1 MIAIFLYNILLIVL
15 YSLTMAIA
23 IFYYLK
29 DHGKL
34 DLMIAGYL
42 GFFILDNTVI
52 YMTEFISNFA
62 HSYNEIF
69 MSVPIA
75 KTIIFLANGYFML
88 WLATCVTQQKMSRL
102 HYALLIL
109 LAIWLSSVPLLPN
122 SALQVWLYYLPN
134 QLLLFYIG
142 LYLLRQRKKAPLKH
156 DDYLK
161 KFQWL
166 ALGSA
171 LAILIEDTFVI
182 FNVDVYNSLVVKI
195 FNRNICEDLFSIMIC
210 LLILRYYLKDRQKAA
225 QSAIKTKED
234 DDALRLQHF
243 CHHYQFTQRETEI
256 FNLLLSH
263 KQNQEIADALFL
275 SIGTVKTHVHN
286 IFIKLEIKKRT
297 QIFPLYE
304 EFQTISTNSPETA
317 KLS

>member
-23 IFYYLK
+23 IFYYIK
-29 DHGKL
+29 DHDKL

-52 YMTEFISNFA
+52 YMTEFLTSFA

-88 WLATCVTQQKMSRL
+88 WLATRLTQQKMSRL

-142 LYLLRQRKKAPLKH
+142 FYLLRQRKKTTLPAAY
-156 DDYLK
+156 YLK
-161 KFQWL
+161 SLQWL
-166 ALGSA
+166 ALASA

-195 FNRNICEDLFSIMIC
+195 FNRNICEDLFSIIIC
-210 LLILRYYLKDRQKAA
+210 VLILRYYLKDRQKAA
-225 QSAIKTKED
+225 QSADKAQED
-234 DDALRLQHF
+234 DAALRFQNF
-243 CHHYQFTQRETEI
+243 CRHYQFTQRETEI
-256 FNLLLSH
+256 FSLLLSH

-304 EFQTISTNSPETA
+304 DFQATTDSTETA